1 MYLLYV
7 QLLIFRN
14 IEDEKAMMSWLRMQ
28 F

>member
-14 IEDEKAMMSWLRMQ
+14 IEGEKAMMS
-28 F
+28 